1 MAIDMYD
8 ARLNNCENNVKL
20 FGKQLN
26 DVADQLKEIAKK
38 VQEID
43 KIIFEITLLNKL
55 NKEEIDKM
63 NHRLKNT
70 DAAVSMLQEQH
81 TIIETQHQAKI
92 NLFKTWQ
99 VWLTIAM
106 GFVGIF
112 GALMSVYDRFTQNI
126 VR

>member
-1 MAIDMYD
+1 MAIEMHDS
-8 ARLNNCENNVKL
+8 RLNNCETNVKL

-26 DVADQLKEIAKK
+26 DVTDQLKEIAKK

-43 KIIFEITLLNKL
+43 KIISEITFLNKY
-55 NKEEIDKM
+55 NKEEIDKLH
-63 NHRLKNT
+63 HRLKNT
-70 DAAVSMLQEQH
+70 DAAVSMIHEQQ
-81 TIIETQHQAKI
+81 TRIEIQNQAKMNI
-92 NLFKTWQ
+92 FKTWQ

-112 GALMSVYDRFTQNI
+112 GALMSVYDRFTQHV